1 MRLSLGL
8 FRGIPG
14 WLFQNASES
23 RRNRG
28 NRPETVE
35 LRRILDHYGPRT
47 ATHHITATAE
57 DTTDPQQDA
66 RCSTLVASGRLRA
79 GRVAIPV
86 SPAALAAGARRGS
99 PFGYSV

>member
-1 MRLSLGL
+1 M
-8 FRGIPG
+8 
-14 WLFQNASES
+14 
-23 RRNRG
+23 
-28 NRPETVE
+28 
-35 LRRILDHYGPRT
+35 DHYGPRT
-47 ATHHITATAE
+47 ATHHITATAK